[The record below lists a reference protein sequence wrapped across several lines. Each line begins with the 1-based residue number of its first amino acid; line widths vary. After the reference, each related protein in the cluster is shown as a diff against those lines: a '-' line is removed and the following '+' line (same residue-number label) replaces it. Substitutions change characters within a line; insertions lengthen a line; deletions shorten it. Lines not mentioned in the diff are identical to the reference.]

1 MSKASKVKLPKEMTR
16 KHLARAERE
25 ARQQRLLLIGIAV
38 VVVVAIALVG
48 YGFLDER
55 VLKPQQPVAQVN
67 GKNITTAD
75 FQKRVRFARAQ
86 ITSQVNQLLA
96 QREQFGADPQLAFLT
111 EQIDQQLTS
120 LQGQLANPASLGGQ
134 VINSMVEAELIRQ
147 EAAKRGIIV
156 PPEQVQTSLEH
167 NFDFYRVPPTATP
180 APTASPTPVAS
191 PTPGELVRT
200 PTPTV
205 TMSTIVTPTAT
216 PEPTFTPEPT
226 ATPVTE
232 QAYNTAL
239 NNYLTQLAQ
248 TGMTKA
254 DLISLVE
261 SDLLRSK
268 LSESFGKTMPSSADQ
283 VEFHYLNF
291 ETEESAQTADAQLKS
306 GVSFDDL
313 YQRVQAGQVVSATGN
328 ILPWTPTDELTQ
340 TLGLKFGEV
349 VLSLGISQT
358 SQIVTDTTGSGY
370 FIFRQDGRALRP
382 LTDSQIQSRQ
392 QKAFQDWLTN
402 QRNGSGVN
410 LFNNR
415 YADRVPD

>member
-55 VLKPQQPVAQVN
+55 VIKQQQPVAQVN

-75 FQKRVRFARAQ
+75 FQKRVRYTRAQ
-86 ITSQVNQLLA
+86 ITAQVNQLQA
-96 QREQFGADPQLAFLT
+96 QREQFASDPSLSYFTQ
-111 EQIDQQLTS
+111 QIDQQLTN
-120 LQGQLANPASLGGQ
+120 LQSQLSDPVSLGGQ
-134 VINSMVEAELIRQ
+134 VVNSMVGEELIRQ

-156 PPEQVQTSLEH
+156 PPEEVKTALEH
-167 NFDFYRVPPTATP
+167 NFNFYRVPPTATP

-191 PTPGELVRT
+191 PTPL

-205 TMSTIVTPTAT
+205 SITPTAT

-232 QAYNTAL
+232 QAYNTML

-248 TGMTKA
+248 TGMTQT
-254 DLISLVE
+254 DLNSLVE

-268 LSESFGKTMPSSADQ
+268 LTESFGKTMPSSTDQ
-283 VEFHYLNF
+283 VEFHYINF
-291 ETEESAQTADAQLKS
+291 ETEAGAQAAEAQLKS
-306 GVSFDDL
+306 GLSFDDL

-340 TLGLKFGEV
+340 TLGSEFGEV

-358 SQIVTDTTGSGY
+358 SQIVTGTTGIGY
-370 FIFRQDGRALRP
+370 FIFRQDGRASLP

-392 QKAFQDWLTN
+392 QKAFQDWLTS
-402 QRNGSGVN
+402 QRNSPGVN

-415 YADRVPD
+415 YADRVPAN

>member
-55 VLKPQQPVAQVN
+55 VLKQQQPVAQVN
-67 GKNITTAD
+67 GKIITTAD
-75 FQKRVRFARAQ
+75 FQKRVRYTRAQ
-86 ITSQVNQLLA
+86 ITAQVNQLQA
-96 QREQFGADPQLAFLT
+96 QREQFASDPSLSYFTQ
-111 EQIDQQLTS
+111 QIDQQLTS
-120 LQGQLANPASLGGQ
+120 LQNQISDPVTLGGQ
-134 VINSMVEAELIRQ
+134 VINSMVGEELIRQ
-147 EAAKRGIIV
+147 EAAKRGITV
-156 PPEQVQTSLEH
+156 PPEEVQTSLEH
-167 NFDFYRVPPTATP
+167 NFNFYRVPPTATSV
-180 APTASPTPVAS
+180 PTASPTPVAS
-191 PTPGELVRT
+191 PTPL

-205 TMSTIVTPTAT
+205 SITPTAT

-232 QAYNTAL
+232 QAYNTML

-248 TGMTKA
+248 TGITKA

-268 LSESFGKTMPSSADQ
+268 LTESFGKTMPSSTDQ
-283 VEFHYLNF
+283 VEFHYINF
-291 ETEESAQTADAQLKS
+291 ETEAGAQAAEAQLKS

-313 YQRVQAGQVVSATGN
+313 YQRVQAGQVVSATGD

-340 TLGLKFGEV
+340 TLGSEFGDV

-358 SQIVTDTTGSGY
+358 SQIVTGTTGIGY
-370 FIFRQDGRALRP
+370 FIFRQDGRTSLP

-392 QKAFQDWLTN
+392 QTAFQDWLTS
-402 QRNGSGVN
+402 QRNSPGVN

-415 YADRVPD
+415 YADRVPTN

>member
-25 ARQQRLLLIGIAV
+25 ARQQRWLLISIAAV
-38 VVVVAIALVG
+38 VIVAIGLVG

-55 VLKPQQPVAQVN
+55 VIKQQQPVAQVN

-75 FQKRVRFARAQ
+75 FQKRVRYTRAQ
-86 ITSQVNQLLA
+86 ITSQYNQLQA
-96 QREQFGADPQLAFLT
+96 QREQFASDPSLSYFTQ
-111 EQIDQQLTS
+111 QIDQQLTS
-120 LQGQLANPASLGGQ
+120 LQSQLSSPVSLGGQ
-134 VINSMVEAELIRQ
+134 VINSMVEEELIRQ
-147 EAAKRGIIV
+147 EAAKRGISV
-156 PPEQVQTSLEH
+156 PPAEVQTAIEH
-167 NFDFYRVPPTATP
+167 NLFDFYRVPPTATP
-180 APTASPTPVAS
+180 APTASPTPIAS
-191 PTPGELVRT
+191 PTPL

-205 TMSTIVTPTAT
+205 SITPTAT

-232 QAYNTAL
+232 QAYNTMYS
-239 NNYLTQLAQ
+239 NYVAQLAQ
-248 TGMTKA
+248 FGMTKD
-254 DLISLVE
+254 DLYALME
-261 SDLLRSK
+261 SDLLRTK
-268 LSESFGKTMPSSADQ
+268 LTESFGKSVPTSVDQ

-291 ETEESAQTADAQLKS
+291 ETEEGAQAAEAQLKS
-306 GVSFDDL
+306 GLSFDDL

-340 TLGLKFGEV
+340 TIGLKFGEV

-358 SQIVTDTTGSGY
+358 SQIVTDTTGIGY
-370 FIFRQDGRALRP
+370 FIFRQDGRTSLP

-392 QKAFQDWLTN
+392 QTAFQDWLTS

-410 LFNNR
+410 LFNSR
-415 YADRVPD
+415 YAERVPTN

>member
-55 VLKPQQPVAQVN
+55 VLKQQQPVAQVN
-67 GKNITTAD
+67 GKIITTAD
-75 FQKRVRFARAQ
+75 FQKRVRYTRAQ
-86 ITSQVNQLLA
+86 ITAQVNQLQA
-96 QREQFGADPQLAFLT
+96 QREQFASDPSLSYFTQ
-111 EQIDQQLTS
+111 QIDQQLTN
-120 LQGQLANPASLGGQ
+120 LQSQLSDPVSLGGQ
-134 VINSMVEAELIRQ
+134 VINSMVGDELIRQ
-147 EAAKRGIIV
+147 EAAKRGITV
-156 PPEQVQTSLEH
+156 PPEEVQTSLEH
-167 NFDFYRVPPTATP
+167 NFNFYRVPPTATP
-180 APTASPTPVAS
+180 EPTASPTPAAS
-191 PTPGELVRT
+191 PTPL

-205 TMSTIVTPTAT
+205 SITPTAT

-232 QAYNTAL
+232 QAYNTML
-239 NNYLTQLAQ
+239 NNHLTQLAP

-268 LSESFGKTMPSSADQ
+268 LTESFGKTMPSSTDQ
-283 VEFHYLNF
+283 VEFHYINF
-291 ETEESAQTADAQLKS
+291 ETEAGAQAAEAQLKS
-306 GVSFDDL
+306 GSSFDDL

-328 ILPWTPTDELTQ
+328 IMPWTPTDELTQ
-340 TLGLKFGEV
+340 TLGSEFGDA

-358 SQIVTDTTGSGY
+358 SQIVTGTTGIGY
-370 FIFRQDGRALRP
+370 FIFRQDGRASLP

-392 QKAFQDWLTN
+392 QTAFQDWLTS
-402 QRNGSGVN
+402 QRNSPGVN

-415 YADRVPD
+415 YADRVPTN

>member
-55 VLKPQQPVAQVN
+55 VLKQQQPVAQVN
-67 GKNITTAD
+67 GKIITTAD
-75 FQKRVRFARAQ
+75 FQKRVRYTRAQ
-86 ITSQVNQLLA
+86 ITLQVNQLQA
-96 QREQFGADPQLAFLT
+96 QREQFASDPSLSYFTQ
-111 EQIDQQLTS
+111 QIDQQLTS
-120 LQGQLANPASLGGQ
+120 LQNQISDPVTLGGQ
-134 VINSMVEAELIRQ
+134 VINSMVGEELIRQ
-147 EAAKRGIIV
+147 EAAKRGITV
-156 PPEQVQTSLEH
+156 PPEEVQTSLEH
-167 NFDFYRVPPTATP
+167 NFNFYRVPPTATP
-180 APTASPTPVAS
+180 EPTASPTPAAS
-191 PTPGELVRT
+191 PTPL

-205 TMSTIVTPTAT
+205 SITPTAT

-232 QAYNTAL
+232 QAYNTML
-239 NNYLTQLAQ
+239 NNYLTQLAP
-248 TGMTKA
+248 TGITKD
-254 DLISLVE
+254 DLRALVE

-268 LSESFGKTMPSSADQ
+268 LTESFGKTMPSSTDQ
-283 VEFHYLNF
+283 VEFHYINF
-291 ETEESAQTADAQLKS
+291 ETEAGAQAAEAQLKS
-306 GVSFDDL
+306 GSSFDDL
-313 YQRVQAGQVVSATGN
+313 YQRVQAGQVVSATGD

-340 TLGLKFGEV
+340 TLGSEFGDV

-358 SQIVTDTTGSGY
+358 SQIVTGTTGIGY
-370 FIFRQDGRALRP
+370 FIFRQDGRASLP

-392 QKAFQDWLTN
+392 QTAFQDWLTS
-402 QRNGSGVN
+402 QRNSPGVN

-415 YADRVPD
+415 YADRVPTN

>member
-55 VLKPQQPVAQVN
+55 VLKQQQPVAQVN
-67 GKNITTAD
+67 GKIITTAD
-75 FQKRVRFARAQ
+75 FQKRVRYTRAH
-86 ITSQVNQLLA
+86 ITAQVNQLQA
-96 QREQFGADPQLAFLT
+96 QREQFSSDPSLSYFTQ
-111 EQIDQQLTS
+111 QIDQQLTS
-120 LQGQLANPASLGGQ
+120 LQSQLSDPVSLGGQ
-134 VINSMVEAELIRQ
+134 VINSMVDEELIRQ
-147 EAAKRGIIV
+147 EAAKRGITV
-156 PPEQVQTSLEH
+156 SPEEVQTSLEH

-180 APTASPTPVAS
+180 EPTASPTPVAS
-191 PTPGELVRT
+191 PTPL

-205 TMSTIVTPTAT
+205 SITPTAT

-232 QAYNTAL
+232 QAYNTML
-239 NNYLTQLAQ
+239 NNYLTQLAP

-254 DLISLVE
+254 DLTSLVE
-261 SDLLRSK
+261 SGLLRSK
-268 LSESFGKTMPSSADQ
+268 LTESFGKTMPSSTDQ
-283 VEFHYLNF
+283 VEFHYINF
-291 ETEESAQTADAQLKS
+291 ETEAGAQAAEAQLKS
-306 GVSFDDL
+306 GLSFDDL

-340 TLGLKFGEV
+340 TLGSEFGEV

-358 SQIVTDTTGSGY
+358 SQIVTGTTGIGY
-370 FIFRQDGRALRP
+370 FIFRQDGRASLP

-392 QKAFQDWLTN
+392 QTAFQDWLTS
-402 QRNGSGVN
+402 QRNSPGVN

-415 YADRVPD
+415 YADRVPAN

>member
-38 VVVVAIALVG
+38 VVVVAIGLVG

-55 VLKPQQPVAQVN
+55 VLKQQQPVAQVN

-75 FQKRVRFARAQ
+75 FQKRVRYTRAQ
-86 ITSQVNQLLA
+86 ITAQVSQLQA
-96 QREQFGADPQLAFLT
+96 QREQFGSDPSLSYFTQ
-111 EQIDQQLTS
+111 QIDQQLTS
-120 LQGQLANPASLGGQ
+120 LQSQLDSPVSLGGQ
-134 VINSMVEAELIRQ
+134 VINSMVGDELIRQ
-147 EAAKRGIIV
+147 EAAKRGITV
-156 PPEQVQTSLEH
+156 PPEEVKTALEH
-167 NFDFYRVPPTATP
+167 NFNFYRVPPTATP

-191 PTPGELVRT
+191 PTPL

-232 QAYNTAL
+232 QAYNTML
-239 NNYLTQLAQ
+239 NNYLTQLTQLAQ
-248 TGMTKA
+248 TGITKD
-254 DLISLVE
+254 DLRALVE
-261 SDLLRSK
+261 SDLLRGK
-268 LSESFGKTMPSSADQ
+268 LTESFGKTMPSSTDQ
-283 VEFHYLNF
+283 VEFHYINF
-291 ETEESAQTADAQLKS
+291 ETEAGAQAAEAQLKS
-306 GVSFDDL
+306 GSSFDDL

-328 ILPWTPTDELTQ
+328 IMPWTPTDELTQ
-340 TLGLKFGEV
+340 TLGSEFGEV

-358 SQIVTDTTGSGY
+358 SQIVTDTTGIGY
-370 FIFRQDGRALRP
+370 FIFRQDGRTSLP

-392 QKAFQDWLTN
+392 QTAFQDWLTS
-402 QRNGSGVN
+402 QRNSPGVN

-415 YADRVPD
+415 YADRVPN

>member
-55 VLKPQQPVAQVN
+55 VLKQQQPVAQVN
-67 GKNITTAD
+67 GKIITTAD
-75 FQKRVRFARAQ
+75 FQKRVRYTRAH
-86 ITSQVNQLLA
+86 ITAQVNQLQA
-96 QREQFGADPQLAFLT
+96 QREQFSSDPSLSYFTQ
-111 EQIDQQLTS
+111 QIDQQLTS
-120 LQGQLANPASLGGQ
+120 LQSQLSDPVSLGGQ
-134 VINSMVEAELIRQ
+134 VINSMVDEELIRQ
-147 EAAKRGIIV
+147 EAAKRGITV
-156 PPEQVQTSLEH
+156 PPEEVQTSLEH

-180 APTASPTPVAS
+180 EPTASPTPVAS
-191 PTPGELVRT
+191 PTPL

-205 TMSTIVTPTAT
+205 SITPTAT

-232 QAYNTAL
+232 LAYNTML
-239 NNYLTQLAQ
+239 NNYLTQLAP

-254 DLISLVE
+254 DLTSLVE
-261 SDLLRSK
+261 SGLLRSK
-268 LSESFGKTMPSSADQ
+268 LTESFGKTMPSSTDQ
-283 VEFHYLNF
+283 VEFHYINF
-291 ETEESAQTADAQLKS
+291 ETEAGAQAAEAQLKS
-306 GVSFDDL
+306 GLSFDDL

-340 TLGLKFGEV
+340 TLGSEFGEV

-358 SQIVTDTTGSGY
+358 SQIVTGTTGIGY
-370 FIFRQDGRALRP
+370 FIFRQDGRASLP

-392 QKAFQDWLTN
+392 QTAFQDWLTS
-402 QRNGSGVN
+402 QRNSPGVN

-415 YADRVPD
+415 YADRVPAN